1 MKVLLR
7 KNVPDL
13 GRIGDVVDVRPGY
26 ARNYLLPQGL
36 AYQPTAA
43 NLRQVEQEKQRY
55 LEQLA
60 HEREKVE
67 ARAQL
72 LDGKEVT
79 IAARANPEG
88 HLYGSVG
95 PAQIAAALAEQ
106 GLFVESENI
115 ALEEPIRRLDKYDVP
130 LRFAQDVTAT
140 VSVWIVPIRG
150 EGEGEGDEELEG
162 EAGETAE
169 AGEAAGADEGAE
181 AAGPA
186 DEPPADGT
194 LDGPAVEA

>member
-7 KNVPDL
+7 KNVPEL
-13 GRIGDVVDVRPGY
+13 GRIGDVVDVQPGY

-36 AYQPTAA
+36 AYQPNAA

-60 HEREKVE
+60 HEREEVE

-95 PAQIAAALAEQ
+95 PAQVAAALAEQ
-106 GLFVESENI
+106 GLFVEPENI
-115 ALEEPIRRLDKYDVP
+115 ALEEPIRQLDKYDVP

-150 EGEGEGDEELEG
+150 EDEAGEEAEG
-162 EAGETAE
+162 EAAPESAE
-169 AGEAAGADEGAE
+169 ADESAE

-186 DEPPADGT
+186 DEPAADET